1 MKEKIYRENRLV
13 LIKLGVLL
21 LATLLFASSCG
32 SSDSESNSDDLLS
45 SQLAET
51 QEQIEELQQTIQD
64 LQETAVTQ
72 PLEEDSSQEEISQE
86 EQTEDSEESEES
98 EVDDVMQEELILLGS
113 YSWFEN
119 SEAVEELQEVLGVE
133 ADGWYGAV
141 TREAHLLAL
150 EEKGF
155 PVDGVPEEEPLPCPP
170 QEAVP
175 NWDLLEAIP
184 MAFFVNT
191 ISFPI
196 NIFFSPELIALSPAP
211 VI

>member
-64 LQETAVTQ
+64 LQDAAVTQ

-86 EQTEDSEESEES
+86 EQKEDSEESE
-98 EVDDVMQEELILLGS
+98 VDMQ
-113 YSWFEN
+113 
-119 SEAVEELQEVLGVE
+119 
-133 ADGWYGAV
+133 
-141 TREAHLLAL
+141 R
-150 EEKGF
+150 
-155 PVDGVPEEEPLPCPP
+155 
-170 QEAVP
+170 
-175 NWDLLEAIP
+175 
-184 MAFFVNT
+184 
-191 ISFPI
+191 
-196 NIFFSPELIALSPAP
+196 
-211 VI
+211 